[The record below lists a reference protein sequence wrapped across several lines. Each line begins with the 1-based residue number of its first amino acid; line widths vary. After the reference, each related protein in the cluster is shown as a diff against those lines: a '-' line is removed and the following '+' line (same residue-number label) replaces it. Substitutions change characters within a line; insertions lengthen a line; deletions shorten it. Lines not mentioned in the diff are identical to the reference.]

1 MGKALKNLMLLLFL
15 APLIAY
21 ILPYDIITSLTEL
34 AKSLEYIAPALTS
47 NVSQYLP
54 IIATIVIVSTATTLV
69 RKLMFSRGREAYVF
83 APQKKVRL
91 NEVWRFDATYLVQEH
106 PNTLGKIINNILNTT
121 GRDSFLPLWIKLHKL
136 KSQVSNL
143 LEQER
148 NLYELEVIGK
158 KSIVEEFVKRLQRC
172 LDIYTS
178 QNPTNLKILKVTP
191 QTYSINKITD
201 VKDLRLPKLEL
212 TGKKLFN
219 WWSWIIVTASAATLA
234 YLLSKSYMRGHRIFP
249 KQRLEKERALDIA
262 SKCLEKLYGVK
273 PKPLSSTENKDGFII
288 TFDGYTVSVDKSGR
302 ITKVVR
308 DEK

>member
-1 MGKALKNLMLLLFL
+1 MGKALKSLMLSLLFL

-21 ILPYDIITSLTEL
+21 ILSYDAMTLFTDFAE
-34 AKSLEYIAPALTS
+34 SLEYLASAFTS
-47 NVSQYLP
+47 NAHQYIP
-54 IIATIVIVSTATTLV
+54 IIATIIIASAATTLI
-69 RKLMFSRGREAYVF
+69 RKLMFSRGWEVYVF
-83 APQKKVRL
+83 TPQKKVKL
-91 NEVWRFDATYLVQEH
+91 NEVWKFDATYFVQEY
-106 PNTLGKIINNILNTT
+106 PNTLKKIINDILNTI

-136 KSQVSNL
+136 KSQASYL

-148 NLYELEVIGK
+148 NLYELEVVGK
-158 KSIVEEFVKRLQRC
+158 KSIVEEFVKRLQRY

-178 QNPTNLKILKVTP
+178 QNTGNFKILKVTP
-191 QTYSINKITD
+191 QTRSLGKITD
-201 VKDLRLPKLEL
+201 VKNLRLPKLEL
-212 TGKKLFN
+212 TEKKGFD
-219 WWSWIIVTASAATLA
+219 WWSWIIVAAGVALA
-234 YLLSKSYMRGHRIFP
+234 YLLSKSYMKRYHIFP

-273 PKPLSSTENKDGFII
+273 PKPLSSIESRDNFII